1 MILCHA
7 NSRVVI
13 FIICI
18 IIKCS
23 HMLMQEK
30 NVDIQSD
37 LDSVNIKSTKMI
49 VGHATNYFN

>member
-23 HMLMQEK
+23 QMLMQEK

-37 LDSVNIKSTKMI
+37 LNSVNIKSTKMI